1 MLSEQATLFQSW
13 APLYARIPICCATS
27 FATTHPC
34 YIALDPDAANKER
47 RIIQTLLRY
56 DVELHKI
63 DVRGYDDVGE
73 MPQEV
78 FMERKANAMLIDRDN
93 YVLLDLLSA
102 V

>member
-1 MLSEQATLFQSW
+1 
-13 APLYARIPICCATS
+13 
-27 FATTHPC
+27 
-34 YIALDPDAANKER
+34 
-47 RIIQTLLRY
+47 
-56 DVELHKI
+56 VELHKI